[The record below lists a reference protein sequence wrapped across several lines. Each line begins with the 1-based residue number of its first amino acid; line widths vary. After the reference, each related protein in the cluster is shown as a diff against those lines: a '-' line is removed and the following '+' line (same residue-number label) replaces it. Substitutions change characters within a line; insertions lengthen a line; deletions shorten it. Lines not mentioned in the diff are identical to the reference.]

1 MPLPRDFRGFTSLLL
16 SDNVCWQCRI
26 QLQRRS
32 HSLNIA
38 LLRNGASGE
47 RTKAFALENGVCI
60 TKAKRFLGTET
71 RPGNPRMKYSKEAAG
86 RVQSKSGA
94 QKSKVEDDAWLLSSN
109 GLSSA
114 SGDEAY
120 INGKFAPA
128 IGIPK
133 VKAQDCLQSSGT
145 SGTTNPQTL
154 GNILLIS
161 NPSRF
166 NLRFFKVHCAK
177 QATWSALPGK
187 HPLRQDGL
195 SIYTLKV
202 GRRSYGTATA
212 AMITVSWIVRGD
224 SYVAD
229 LYRIIFPQTRIFLIR
244 VSSFT
249 FPEIILPSSISVKG
263 YKSGKK
269 KMDNPCKI
277 QIL

>member
-16 SDNVCWQCRI
+16 SDSVCWQCRI
-26 QLQRRS
+26 QLQRRY
-32 HSLNIA
+32 HSLKVG

-47 RTKAFALENGVCI
+47 RTKALTLEYGVC
-60 TKAKRFLGTET
+60 TTRAKRFLGTET
-71 RPGNPRMKYSKEAAG
+71 CPGSPRIRYSKEAAG
-86 RVQSKSGA
+86 RVQSKSRA
-94 QKSKVEDDAWLLSSN
+94 QKSKVEDDAWLLPSN

-128 IGIPK
+128 IGIPIAK
-133 VKAQDCLQSSGT
+133 VQDCLQSSGT
-145 SGTTNPQTL
+145 TNLQTL

-161 NPSRF
+161 NPRRF
-166 NLRFFKVHCAK
+166 NLRFFKVHSAK

-249 FPEIILPSSISVKG
+249 VPEIILPSSISVKG